1 MKGLRFNPVSG
12 ISNLLVGFLSKY
24 SVQQEEV
31 IGVDITPRVI
41 RLMQL
46 SKSGDKWTIEK
57 LSYRHIEGIGD
68 IRGNQKKISEE
79 IQVALKSGKFSTT
92 NAAISLPVSS
102 SIIKV
107 IPIPLMTDE
116 EMKKAIEF
124 DSLWENLTQLPG
136 ALEEYSIFYQIIR
149 KDTSTNMMDV
159 LFVASKL
166 SDVNTYVDIVSK
178 AGINPVVLDVRCF
191 ALRNAFETKKIDKKT
206 DKPLAILE
214 IGEFENYLLILK
226 EENPYVSDIFVSAKD
241 KEIIGQVQ
249 KSKDAL
255 SQIVDRYIM
264 QIRQNLTTYASR
276 FKTDKIDNLFIV
288 SQSPNV
294 SDLIEILS
302 NKLKD
307 ITIVNFNPLS
317 GMNIPAQVKEKVD
330 AEDNKSSFT
339 AAIGLATR
347 KLDIFGYYKKVTG
360 VKNIN
365 LLPNREIIKKS
376 QRTKLISGILIVM
389 ITIAILSMTS
399 YFGYEFYK
407 SLSKNKESLTD
418 YEDIKNQLYDQ
429 QSRFNELNADKQT
442 LIDQLKLSE
451 TATTNQITAAIVLKD
466 IAVAAGLNIA
476 LVEIKFDG
484 HNTYVVKGEAIS
496 DKAVIHYISTIKE
509 NSIFSNAI
517 LEKSHIAKEGSNI
530 KIFKAKLVVKEDLMK
545 AKVLDQ
551 ESIRE

>member
-1 MKGLRFNPVSG
+1 MRFEA
-12 ISNLLVGFLSKY
+12 K
-24 SVQQEEV
+24 
-31 IGVDITPRVI
+31 
-41 RLMQL
+41 
-46 SKSGDKWTIEK
+46 
-57 LSYRHIEGIGD
+57 

-276 FKTDKIDNLFIV
+276 FKPDKIDNLFIV

-466 IAVAAGLNIA
+466 ISVAAGLNIA

>member
-116 EMKKAIEF
+116 EIKKAIEF

-466 IAVAAGLNIA
+466 ISVAAGLNIA

>member
-57 LSYRHIEGIGD
+57 LSYRHIEGIGG

>member
-466 IAVAAGLNIA
+466 ISVAAGLNIA

>member
-1 MKGLRFNPVSG
+1 
-12 ISNLLVGFLSKY
+12 
-24 SVQQEEV
+24 
-31 IGVDITPRVI
+31 
-41 RLMQL
+41 
-46 SKSGDKWTIEK
+46 
-57 LSYRHIEGIGD
+57 
-68 IRGNQKKISEE
+68 
-79 IQVALKSGKFSTT
+79 
-92 NAAISLPVSS
+92 
-102 SIIKV
+102 
-107 IPIPLMTDE
+107 
-116 EMKKAIEF
+116 
-124 DSLWENLTQLPG
+124 
-136 ALEEYSIFYQIIR
+136 
-149 KDTSTNMMDV
+149 
-159 LFVASKL
+159 
-166 SDVNTYVDIVSK
+166 
-178 AGINPVVLDVRCF
+178 
-191 ALRNAFETKKIDKKT
+191 
-206 DKPLAILE
+206 
-214 IGEFENYLLILK
+214 
-226 EENPYVSDIFVSAKD
+226 
-241 KEIIGQVQ
+241 
-249 KSKDAL
+249 
-255 SQIVDRYIM
+255 
-264 QIRQNLTTYASR
+264 
-276 FKTDKIDNLFIV
+276 
-288 SQSPNV
+288 
-294 SDLIEILS
+294 
-302 NKLKD
+302 
-307 ITIVNFNPLS
+307 
-317 GMNIPAQVKEKVD
+317 
-330 AEDNKSSFT
+330 
-339 AAIGLATR
+339 
-347 KLDIFGYYKKVTG
+347 VTG

>member
-136 ALEEYSIFYQIIR
+136 ALEEYSIFNQIIR

>member
-116 EMKKAIEF
+116 EVKKAIEF

-466 IAVAAGLNIA
+466 ISVAAGLNIA